1 MENAN
6 VAVNH
11 SGSCTKNKMIMCD
24 TYRCSTCGWN
34 PTVAEKRLAK
44 IRRSLKIKLPVFQ
57 YGEQIGV

>member
-24 TYRCSTCGWN
+24 SKKAGGDIVYRSDDCGE
-34 PTVAEKRLAK
+34 PVEDGDIL
-44 IRRSLKIKLPVFQ
+44 RSL
-57 YGEQIGV
+57 